1 METEK
6 LLLNLVSVAVCGKEP
21 TEALKQACTPEVLE
35 AAYSIS
41 ADHDLAH
48 LVGQGAAKLQLADSQ
63 PLQKCKNAAMRALLR
78 QTRQAAA
85 LENACKALEQGQV
98 PFIPL
103 KGSVLRRWYPEP
115 WMRTGCDID
124 ILVREEELDRARA
137 MLEEGGWTYMG
148 RSSHDISLHS
158 PEGVHLELHFTT
170 IEDCVS
176 EKGKAVMDGIWQDAQ
191 PVAGKR
197 FHMEISDGL
206 FYFYHM
212 AHMAKHVLSGGC
224 GIRSFLDVWI
234 LNHRVEFNADGRKQ
248 LLKKGG
254 LAAFAQGAEKLAEI
268 WFSGQPMD
276 GDSQRFE
283 AFVLR
288 SGTYGTL
295 ENRVQLQQTKKGG
308 KLRFLWKRIF
318 PPYGVIKHAF
328 PVLQKHKWLT
338 PVFWLVRWFRLLFGG
353 KLSSSVRELKT
364 ANEITA
370 DDRDA
375 ADALLRYL
383 EL

>member
-1 METEK
+1 MDAWRLFLE
-6 LLLNLVSVAVCGKEP
+6 LIRIAVCGKEP
-21 TEALKQACTPEVLE
+21 TEALKQACTPESLE
-35 AAYSIS
+35 AAYSIG

-48 LVGQGAAKLQLADSQ
+48 LAGQGAARLQLPDSE

-78 QTRQAAA
+78 QTRQAVA
-85 LENACKALEQGQV
+85 LENACKVLEQGQI

-103 KGSVLRRWYPEP
+103 KGSVLRRWYPEA

-124 ILVREEELDRARA
+124 ILVREEALDRARTQ
-137 MLEEGGWTYMG
+137 LEAASWIYMG
-148 RSSHDISLHS
+148 RSSHDISLRS

-170 IEDCVS
+170 IEDCIS
-176 EKGKAVMDGIWQDAQ
+176 EKGKAVMDEIWQDAQ

-224 GIRSFLDVWI
+224 GIRSFLDIWI
-234 LNHRVEFNADGRKQ
+234 LNHRVADRTDARRS
-248 LLKKGG
+248 LLERGG
-254 LAAFAQGAEKLAEI
+254 LAAFAKGAERLAEI
-268 WFSGQPMD
+268 WFSGQTMD
-276 GDSQRFE
+276 EDSQLFE

-318 PPYGVIKHAF
+318 PPYCVIKHSF

-338 PVFWLVRWFRLLFGG
+338 PVFWVVRWFRLLFGG
-353 KLSSSVRELKT
+353 KLSSSVQELQTSNNVTEADRDT
-364 ANEITA
+364 AN
-370 DDRDA
+370 
-375 ADALLRYL
+375 ALLRYL